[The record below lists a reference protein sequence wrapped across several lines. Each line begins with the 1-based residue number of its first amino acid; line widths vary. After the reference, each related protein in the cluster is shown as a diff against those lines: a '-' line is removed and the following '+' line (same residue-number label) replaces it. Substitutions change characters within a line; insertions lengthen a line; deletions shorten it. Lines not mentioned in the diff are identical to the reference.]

1 MNDDTVSGASFS
13 GDPGL
18 DALLEEASRLRH
30 ECSDLAMEAGGSAGA
45 LDRGLERM
53 DAERQALDSYIDN
66 RLQWLDNAT
75 PEQVRR
81 HQHECETELELAL
94 ARNHEQELVRERA
107 DLEEQ
112 FIKNQTESQFQA
124 EKAGYRQV
132 HPWSMYRG
140 YTGDPNLFEKDG
152 ELYRLDSSG
161 GLTRIPSV
169 PDV

>member
-1 MNDDTVSGASFS
+1 MNDDIAYGASFS

-18 DALLEEASRLRH
+18 DALLEEASQLRH
-30 ECSDLAMEAGGSAGA
+30 ECSDLAMEASGTTGA
-45 LDRGLERM
+45 LDRGLQRM

-81 HQHECETELELAL
+81 YQHECETELEQAM
-94 ARNHEQELVRERA
+94 AQHHEQELVRERA
-107 DLEEQ
+107 ELEER
-112 FIKNQTESQFQA
+112 FLKHQTESQFQT

-132 HPWSMYRG
+132 HPWSIYYG

-161 GLTRIPSV
+161 GLTRIP
-169 PDV
+169 